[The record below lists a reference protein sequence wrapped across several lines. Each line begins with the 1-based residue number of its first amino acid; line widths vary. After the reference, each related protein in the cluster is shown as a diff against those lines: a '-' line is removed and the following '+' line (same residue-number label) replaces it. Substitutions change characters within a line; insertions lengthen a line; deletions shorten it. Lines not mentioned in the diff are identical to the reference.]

1 MTIFEYLSD
10 IIYFEAY
17 SGDRNPL
24 NRFDN
29 KKDRSEEIGVGPI
42 NPQNQYERF
51 ATERSQ
57 RHR

>member
-1 MTIFEYLSD
+1 MSD
-10 IIYFEAY
+10 IICSEVN
-17 SGDRNPL
+17 SSDSNPL